1 MPVKNSG
8 TPPNSKTMLKTTV
21 AISASKAPA
30 AASAPAY
37 LVVQKSQEV
46 RVGTLYD
53 EASGDVRTNGG
64 VETVIR
70 VRDLVAGNPPNYFSV
85 AGSNDGDT
93 IPGRIEYLPDTLE
106 VHAHAGWAYAAGN
119 RPRPR
124 TKRVRT
130 LGHNQAAVLVHVVS
144 ESPPSDPDD
153 GVHRAYFLEPQDGQT
168 VDIELLD
175 SAGAAIAKITV
186 ECTSTPGTD
195 TKDYAYVTAGRECY
209 VEVDANT
216 NDLDA
221 TDAKILIK
229 EPAGTEPGD
238 NWTGSE
244 QAFLS
249 DVRARV
255 AASII

>member
-1 MPVKNSG
+1 MPAKIPG
-8 TPPNSKTMLKTTV
+8 TPPNSRTMLAKTV
-21 AISASKAPA
+21 AVSASKVTA
-30 AASAPAY
+30 AAPAPAY

-53 EASGDVRTNGG
+53 QANDDVMTNGG
-64 VETVIR
+64 VETVIH
-70 VRDLVAGNPPNYFSV
+70 VRDLVTGDPPEYCAV
-85 AGSNDGDT
+85 AGTNDGDA
-93 IPGRIEYLPDTLE
+93 IPGRTEYLPDTLE
-106 VHAHAGWAYAAGN
+106 VYAHAGWAYAAGN

-153 GVHRAYFLEPQDGQT
+153 GVHRAYFLDPQDGQS

-175 SAGAAIAKITV
+175 TAGAAIATITV
-186 ECTSTPGTD
+186 ECTSTPGAD

-221 TDAKILIK
+221 TDPKILIK
-229 EPAGTEPGD
+229 EPAGAEPGD
-238 NWTGSE
+238 NWTGGE

-255 AASII
+255 AASIN